1 MVINIAGGGGFKD
14 LLTWCVRQMVSKMCF
29 FKIYNT
35 FFCSPLFIIYGVIL
49 VILDGGFNESFS
61 SPQNLG
67 LYDLIQLG
75 HFCNID

>member
-1 MVINIAGGGGFKD
+1 VVA
-14 LLTWCVRQMVSKMCF
+14 VVSKIFSPGVSDKWFQRCF
-29 FKIYNT
+29 FQYLQHI
-35 FFCSPLFIIYGVIL
+35 FVSQLFIIYSVIL
-49 VILDGGFNESFS
+49 VILDGGFNESVS